1 MRHRRLGHSD
11 LVVSEVGFGTWTLV
25 TDWWGRTDDPH
36 DMIRAAL
43 DAGIT
48 FFDTAPV
55 YGADGAGETI
65 LRDYVSRHDEIV
77 LTTKVGYD
85 IAAER
90 KHPGQSERPHD
101 WRPDSVRQQVD
112 ASLTR
117 LGTDHI
123 DLLQLHNPRIQPI
136 VDDTL
141 WETLVALRAEGKVR
155 ELGVALGPAIGWV
168 EEGNI
173 SIDDRPIPPLQTVFN
188 ILAPD
193 PALPLPPRPRVPTP
207 PPSLISPA
215 PHP

>member
-112 ASLTR
+112 ASELA
-117 LGTDHI
+117 
-123 DLLQLHNPRIQPI
+123 PI
-136 VDDTL
+136 
-141 WETLVALRAEGKVR
+141 
-155 ELGVALGPAIGWV
+155 ALGLRPGRGLDPPERPDRRPAVAGPHEFADRLVRAVIAILGAKELV
-168 EEGNI
+168 EELDAGR
-173 SIDDRPIPPLQTVFN
+173 SL
-188 ILAPD
+188 LAQD
-193 PALPLPPRPRVPTP
+193 LDLGLPPVGDD
-207 PPSLISPA
+207 LGQA
-215 PHP
+215 PLLDS